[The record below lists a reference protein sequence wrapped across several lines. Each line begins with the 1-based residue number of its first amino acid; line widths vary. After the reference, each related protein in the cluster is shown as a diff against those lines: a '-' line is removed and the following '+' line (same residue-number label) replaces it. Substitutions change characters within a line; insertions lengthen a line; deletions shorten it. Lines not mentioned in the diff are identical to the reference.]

1 MPPASDLPGQG
12 HALAAGFPRTSAPA
26 SYPPQIGP
34 GPALLRK
41 RTSHHIL
48 GQSPKFGANRISENE
63 YRMDIDRIARQIIA
77 LLQRDGRCPNTVIA
91 RELGISESA
100 VRSRIHALTSS
111 GILQIIGLTDPGN
124 MGFGVMALI
133 GVQANNDLN
142 RIADLVSTWPETTYV
157 VISAGSFDLLI
168 ELVCT
173 DNNDLL
179 RVVERLRAV
188 DGVRST
194 ESFIYISRHKLN
206 YAYAADRD
214 DELLPSQAAAET
226 SVT

>member
-1 MPPASDLPGQG
+1 MEIDQ
-12 HALAAGFPRTSAPA
+12 TS
-26 SYPPQIGP
+26 
-34 GPALLRK
+34 R
-41 RTSHHIL
+41 R
-48 GQSPKFGANRISENE
+48 
-63 YRMDIDRIARQIIA
+63 IIA
-77 LLQRDGRCPNTVIA
+77 ILQRDGRCPNTVIA
-91 RELGISESA
+91 RELGVSEAA
-100 VRSRIHALTSS
+100 VRARIQAMTTS

-133 GVQANNDLN
+133 GVQASNDLN
-142 RIADLVSTWPETTYV
+142 RIAELVSTWPETTYV

-214 DELLPSQAAAET
+214 DHPAPAPAAVKG
-226 SVT
+226 S

>member
-1 MPPASDLPGQG
+1 
-12 HALAAGFPRTSAPA
+12 
-26 SYPPQIGP
+26 
-34 GPALLRK
+34 
-41 RTSHHIL
+41 
-48 GQSPKFGANRISENE
+48 
-63 YRMDIDRIARQIIA
+63 
-77 LLQRDGRCPNTVIA
+77 VIA

-226 SVT
+226 PVT

>member
-1 MPPASDLPGQG
+1 M
-12 HALAAGFPRTSAPA
+12 
-26 SYPPQIGP
+26 
-34 GPALLRK
+34 
-41 RTSHHIL
+41 L
-48 GQSPKFGANRISENE
+48 GQSPKYGVIHLSENE
-63 YRMDIDRIARQIIA
+63 YRMDIDRISQQIIA
-77 LLQRDGRCPNTVIA
+77 ILQRDGRCPNTVIA
-91 RELGISESA
+91 RELGVSEA
-100 VRSRIHALTSS
+100 LVRARIQALTSS

-133 GVQANNDLN
+133 GVQASNDLN

-214 DELLPSQAAAET
+214 NDLLPVPTTGSRA
-226 SVT
+226 

>member
-1 MPPASDLPGQG
+1 VTFTNEGTRRAHICTDGLPRRTPRIG
-12 HALAAGFPRTSAPA
+12 LA
-26 SYPPQIGP
+26 
-34 GPALLRK
+34 PALLRK

-48 GQSPKFGANRISENE
+48 GQSPKYRVIHLSENE
-63 YRMDIDRIARQIIA
+63 YRMVIDRISQQIIA
-77 LLQRDGRCPNTVIA
+77 ILQRDGRCPNTVIA
-91 RELGISESA
+91 RELGVSEA
-100 VRSRIHALTSS
+100 LVRARIQTLTSS
-111 GILQIIGLTDPGN
+111 GMLQIIGLTDPGN

-133 GVQANNDLN
+133 GVQASNDLN
-142 RIADLVSTWPETTYV
+142 RIAELVSTWPETTYV
-157 VISAGSFDLLI
+157 VITAGSFDMLI

-214 DELLPSQAAAET
+214 DELLPVRAAAQLTVEG
-226 SVT
+226 SSG

>member
-1 MPPASDLPGQG
+1 V
-12 HALAAGFPRTSAPA
+12 TSAEEGTCP
-26 SYPPQIGP
+26 SHLSEDEHP
-34 GPALLRK
+34 GRTLTQRAAPALLRK
-41 RTSHHIL
+41 RTSHHML
-48 GQSPKFGANRISENE
+48 GQSPKYGVIHLSENE
-63 YRMDIDRIARQIIA
+63 YRMDIDRISQQIIA
-77 LLQRDGRCPNTVIA
+77 ILQRDGRCPNTVIA
-91 RELGISESA
+91 RELGVSEA
-100 VRSRIHALTSS
+100 LVRARIQALTSS

-133 GVQANNDLN
+133 GVQASNDLN

-214 DELLPSQAAAET
+214 NDLLPVPTTGSRA
-226 SVT
+226 